1 MVALETRVARQR
13 DQQIGGL
20 MADDT
25 LLSDEL
31 LSQLISVGEV
41 DLLVAIPSYNNA
53 ETIGHAVEIVEEG
66 VQAHFPRERV
76 VIVNADGGS
85 KDGTSEIF
93 SNHQPQRQNSRG
105 ITSLRTERRIRTN
118 YASVPNPGLA
128 FRTILAAAELL
139 RAKACAVVSPLATN
153 ATPDWICSL
162 LQPVYN
168 RQMDFVA
175 PLYTREKFE
184 GLLTR
189 NVLYPI
195 TRGVLGRGIRELQ
208 AGEMGFSGKL
218 ASYCLNEDVWH
229 EDAVLASP
237 EIWVAVT
244 AITSE
249 FQCVQS
255 YLGPRT
261 PLRGGTSADIVGIIR
276 QTLGTLFW
284 CLESRESSWVERGAP
299 SPVPAIG
306 ADHALGPQTTRIN
319 RKRLLDL
326 FRSGVQE
333 LAPILES
340 ILSPETL
347 SEIQRI
353 AALEDD
359 KVRFENSLWAR
370 TLCDCAAS
378 YHRAVLNRDH
388 LIQAFVPLYRGS
400 IYSFMLKHQ
409 NSSQDE
415 IEADVENLCLE
426 IESLKPYLIEK
437 WQVRSE
443 VKS

>member
-1 MVALETRVARQR
+1 
-13 DQQIGGL
+13 
-20 MADDT
+20 MADDI
-25 LLSDEL
+25 LLSDDL
-31 LSQLISVGEV
+31 LNQLISVGEV
-41 DLLVAIPSYNNA
+41 DILVAVPSYNNA
-53 ETIGHAVEIVEEG
+53 ETIGHTVEIVEEG

-76 VIVNADGGS
+76 VIVNTDGGS
-85 KDGTSEIF
+85 KDGTPEIF
-93 SNHQPQRQNSRG
+93 STHQAQRQNSRG
-105 ITSLRTERRIRTN
+105 ITSLRTERRICTN

-139 RAKACAVVSPLATN
+139 RAKACAVVSPLASN

-218 ASYCLNEDVWH
+218 ASYCLNQDVWH

-237 EIWVAVT
+237 EIWIAVT
-244 AITSE
+244 ALTSE

-255 YLGPRT
+255 YLGSRA
-261 PLRGGTSADIVGIIR
+261 PLRSGASADIVGIIR
-276 QTLGTLFW
+276 QTLGSLFW
-284 CLESRESSWVERGAP
+284 CLESHESAWVDRAAP

-306 ADHALGPQTTRIN
+306 ADHALSPQATRIN

-340 ILSPETL
+340 ILSPEAHA
-347 SEIQRI
+347 EIQRI
-353 AALEDD
+353 AGLEDD
-359 KVRFENSLWAR
+359 KVRVENSLWAR
-370 TLCDCAAS
+370 TICDFAAS

-388 LIQAFVPLYRGS
+388 LIQAFVPLYRGC

-409 NSSQDE
+409 ASSQDD

-426 IESLKPYLIEK
+426 IEGLKPYLIEK